1 MGSRAASACADRV
14 TDPKRLVFLGTPE
27 IAVGPLRALH
37 GAGHDIA
44 VVVSQPDRRR
54 GRGGSLSP
62 SPVKAAALD
71 LGIPVTERV
80 DEVTDADAEL
90 GVVVAYGR
98 LIRPH
103 VLAAVPMV
111 NMHFSLLPRWRG
123 AAPVERAILAGD
135 TVTGVCIMEV
145 ADELD
150 AGGIHAVAEVPIGDT
165 TTAAQL
171 RARLVD
177 VGTGLLLDALDGELP
192 PPTPQSG
199 EVTYAEKLRPEEWRL
214 DWTATAV
221 ALSRWVRAGRA
232 WTTFRGNR
240 LGVLGA
246 RFGQLDD
253 QDPGDALPQT
263 AGVLV
268 DGPNGVVAT
277 GAGTFHL
284 VQVQPEGRSAMTWP
298 EFANGARPATGERFD

>member
-1 MGSRAASACADRV
+1 MA
-14 TDPKRLVFLGTPE
+14 RLVYLGTPDV
-27 IAVGPLRALH
+27 AVAPLVALH
-37 GAGHDIA
+37 EAGHDIA
-44 VVVSQPDRRR
+44 LVVSQPDRRR
-54 GRGGSLSP
+54 GRGGAVSP

-71 LGIPVTERV
+71 LGLPVTDRV
-80 DEVTDADAEL
+80 DEVIDTGAAL

-150 AGGIHAVAEVPIGDT
+150 AGGVYAVAEVPIGDT
-165 TTAAQL
+165 TTADQL
-171 RARLVD
+171 RTRLVD
-177 VGTGLLLDALDGELP
+177 VGTNLLLDVVGGELP
-192 PPTPQSG
+192 EPTPQSG
-199 EVTYAEKLRPEEWRL
+199 DVTYAEKLQPEEWRL
-214 DWTATAV
+214 DWTEPAV
-221 ALSRWVRAGRA
+221 TLSRWVRAGHA
-232 WTTFRGNR
+232 WTTFRGKR
-240 LGVLGA
+240 LGVVAA

-253 QDPGDALPQT
+253 RNPDDALTQT
-263 AGVLV
+263 AGALV

-277 GAGTFHL
+277 GAGTLQL
-284 VQVQPEGRSAMTWP
+284 VQVQPEGRSTMTWRD
-298 EFANGARPATGERFD
+298 FANGTRPATGEQLG